1 MRQNIHIFSGYCIMS
16 LIVFNL
22 IRFFFLS
29 FSLSRFCS
37 YVLNRN
43 FEFFFLRKTQVLFLV
58 NNMQTVKVVKQ
69 FNLENSKDLLCN
81 SRKKNSRNFGCKKWR
96 TEFNVSQLKT
106 LTLDASNLLIHSNLF
121 FFVLNTFYFSIFVWC
136 VFISFEWYTKHTYSI
151 RWTLQLRWNFS
162 VFQRITRLNDK
173 MKKFITNFTFF
184 FAVNCFTSTMEAR
197 KNWLSIFSSSWNA
210 QSCKERQR
218 AINSRKEKRDENR
231 SHLTMLV
238 LFAMDFRIDVKC
250 VCVRE
255 VLVLSCISLTTH

>member
-43 FEFFFLRKTQVLFLV
+43 VEFFFLRKTQVLFLV

-106 LTLDASNLLIHSNLF
+106 LTLDASNLLIESF
-121 FFVLNTFYFSIFVWC
+121 FFVLNTFYFCLMCIYFIWMIHQTHIFH
-136 VFISFEWYTKHTYSI
+136 SMNTTAS
-151 RWTLQLRWNFS
+151 
-162 VFQRITRLNDK
+162 
-173 MKKFITNFTFF
+173 MKFLCIP
-184 FAVNCFTSTMEAR
+184 
-197 KNWLSIFSSSWNA
+197 KNYQIKWQNEEIY
-210 QSCKERQR
+210 
-218 AINSRKEKRDENR
+218 
-231 SHLTMLV
+231 H
-238 LFAMDFRIDVKC
+238 
-250 VCVRE
+250 
-255 VLVLSCISLTTH
+255 

>member
-106 LTLDASNLLIHSNLF
+106 LTLDASNLLIDSNLF
-121 FFVLNTFYFSIFVWC
+121 FSFLIRFIFLFLFDVYL
-136 VFISFEWYTKHTYSI
+136 FH
-151 RWTLQLRWNFS
+151 
-162 VFQRITRLNDK
+162 LNDTPNTHIP
-173 MKKFITNFTFF
+173 F
-184 FAVNCFTSTMEAR
+184 
-197 KNWLSIFSSSWNA
+197 
-210 QSCKERQR
+210 
-218 AINSRKEKRDENR
+218 DEHY
-231 SHLTMLV
+231 S
-238 LFAMDFRIDVKC
+238 FD
-250 VCVRE
+250 E
-255 VLVLSCISLTTH
+255 ISLYSKELPD